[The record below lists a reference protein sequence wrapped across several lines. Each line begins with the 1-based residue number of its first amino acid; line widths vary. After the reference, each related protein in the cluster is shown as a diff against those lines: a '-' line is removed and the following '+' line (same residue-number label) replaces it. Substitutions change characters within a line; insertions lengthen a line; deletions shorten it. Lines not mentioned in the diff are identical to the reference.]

1 MCNFSFSIAADNT
14 RSGVNPVTNEENEI
28 DLDQFGVDP
37 QTPKPSSKDT
47 SHTGGEVL
55 IMDKSDDRA
64 ASFFAQPGILA
75 GTILF
80 IIHFLNFL
88 R

>member
-1 MCNFSFSIAADNT
+1 M
-14 RSGVNPVTNEENEI
+14 NPVTNEENEI
-28 DLDQFGVDP
+28 DLDLFGVDP
-37 QTPKPSSKDT
+37 ATAKPASKDP

-64 ASFFAQPGILA
+64 ASFFAQPGIIA
-75 GTILF
+75 GTILITIFSMNF
-80 IIHFLNFL
+80 I

>member
-1 MCNFSFSIAADNT
+1 M
-14 RSGVNPVTNEENEI
+14 TNEENEI

-37 QTPKPSSKDT
+37 ATAKPASKDP

-75 GTILF
+75 GTILMIF
-80 IIHFLNFL
+80 YLNFI
-88 R
+88 RWAWYHRMYEIDTYSMFFHI